1 MRIEFKLVAR
11 RLLAVIGASFALFVV
26 SYALFGTPVSH
37 AATGINQQ
45 INFQGRLLNAQ
56 GATVPDGYY
65 NIQFKI
71 YQDGDG
77 QTVGNTTGSPAGT
90 LKWTESHL
98 NSAGKGVLVRNGF
111 LSVEL
116 GSVTAFGSSVD
127 WNQSVLWLSMNVAST
142 NATCTPFASC
152 SPDGEMVPMKRLSA
166 NPYALNAQ
174 NANQLGGISAS
185 GFIQSTTSV
194 QTANIAIQSANSAN
208 IGALVQGATSQSAD
222 IFQVAAAG
230 VATPL
235 LAVSSNG
242 SIGIQQSSASGNA
255 LTIKTSTGNNAFT
268 VDATNGRVGVNL
280 GSNNAS
286 TLTNMGLEVQ
296 GAIKITGGAGS
307 SYVDKFVTPLGTQV
321 DTKINIPLYDP
332 GANNQIVAM
341 GLASSAATT
350 AKVIGLY
357 DARTVAHSPTV
368 GVYSPDQ
375 NQVFGL
381 SWDGSNSTAY
391 LKNTAS
397 TIALQGGG
405 VNILTASNL
414 AGTLTVS
421 TTGGLQS
428 GALTVNGVSGT
439 AEAIIGSTGNNGK
452 ITFKNNVNAN
462 TASIQSGATANS
474 FTTILPTD
482 VGTAGQCLSVASVA
496 GSTQNLGYT
505 GCLTTAN
512 SIELQ
517 ATSPGTPQTGSFNVT
532 GTGIVGTLQAN
543 TSVRASLIK
552 AASDQALTVSAGDA
566 TIVNANGGN
575 LNLSG
580 GTGNGTGVSGL
591 VNIGPAAFN
600 TVTNINCPANCTITQ
615 SNVDNYGTIIV
626 SASVSDIS
634 IALPPPTNTTT
645 KGRTI
650 YITTSAA
657 SQDFTLTTNSGAD
670 LIQVAMRKNTTSTMI
685 WNGTAW
691 TPGGASNATTLQATY
706 NNGSNPATTPEIK
719 LDNIRGTIDI
729 QDADTSIGT
738 DILNVRGSNATGLG
752 TVLFGVS
759 NTGRVTIQGTT
770 DNSSAF
776 RVLNSTGDYLFNV
789 NSANGYIINN
799 GTRSV
804 GNNIANP
811 GFESGGNIANSEE
824 GWSGPPT
831 ANITVGTLNAHTGN
845 YSLAMGANSSNAD
858 TFAGSYYEVSPGDS
872 ISVEAWVKTAIGT
885 NGNGGI
891 QITWYD
897 KDKAVI
903 AGANTTAYPNN
914 PGTTYVLRRANG
926 VAPAGAQYARVSAT
940 VRSNVTTG
948 TFYFDDF
955 YMTRNLQS
963 AEMTYRTSIDST
975 TAFRIQSAGSAQT
988 LFTANTTDN
997 ILKVGD
1003 NTGTDTNTTLL
1014 VLDSATADPTTLANR
1029 NGGLFYRSD
1038 TNSLKAVIGG
1048 VVVDVCTTAIT
1059 CTGYGASAGTSVLLQ
1074 GTSPG
1079 TPQTGN
1085 LNITGTA
1092 IATKFQTQD
1101 NASGSSQS
1109 LTIKSGNATGGN
1121 SGNLIIDTGTATG
1134 TTGSIT
1140 IGHTGVVTTIPG
1152 RVTIQGTNDNTI
1164 TLGSSNSINGAIIFQ
1179 SSAGAGTVTLRAPTS
1194 TPTTYSLTLPPA
1206 LGGNGECIKTDT
1218 SGNMYFQGCGVGVNF
1233 NLQDAYNNSGT
1244 PALITL
1250 ADGKDFQFIAPDTAG
1265 TDPSI
1270 LINLQCGSSCTAANS
1285 NGRFAIQNAGNDVF
1299 TVSPN
1304 GQNVLVGDTSTSSTT
1319 LTLFQLDSF
1328 NGDSS
1333 GEAAAKGCSTTVNQ
1347 GAMYY
1352 NTRMGSIRGCIN
1364 NAWVDVSNPDT
1375 LGLLTFGIIPS
1386 SGNQPYDLPALVAS
1400 GYSGPCKVSRV
1411 NNNQVHVEPCVAYS
1425 GGRRV
1430 NITGGEWY
1438 TNTPAQGTKNI
1449 TLTTAAGGRWAH
1461 LCVDTSGSLNW
1472 TTTNGTSATG
1482 GMPTFSPVSPN
1493 LCVADVVGSGT
1504 SAGVIDDIYDT
1515 RTFTSAMK
1523 EAVNVSTASELG
1535 MIVDAGGTNGAMV
1548 PAVSASAKLYGTI
1561 VATDGATSAGAP
1573 NAIVTTVGPAWVKAN
1588 AGTAGQFIKTSLTN
1602 GYGNTT
1608 TAIPNNSFYYSVG
1621 NTRTTFDST
1630 CTTAANCAGSLYVNF
1645 IVR

>member
-1 MRIEFKLVAR
+1 MVAK
-11 RLLAVIGASFALFVV
+11 RLLAVIGV
-26 SYALFGTPVSH
+26 SSALFGVLLSSLNTPVAN

-77 QTVGNTTGSPAGT
+77 QTAGNTTGSPAGT

-98 NSAGKGVLVRNGF
+98 NANGKGILVRNGF

-116 GSVTAFGSSVD
+116 GSVTPFGSSVD
-127 WNQSVLWLSMNVAST
+127 WNQSVIWLSMNVANT
-142 NATCTPFASC
+142 NATCTPFTSC

-166 NPYALNAQ
+166 NPYALNAG
-174 NANQLGGISAS
+174 QLGGISAS

-194 QTANIAIQSANSAN
+194 QSANIAIQSANSAN
-208 IGALVQGATSQSAD
+208 IGALVQGAASQSVD
-222 IFQVAAAG
+222 IFQVTANG

-242 SIGIQQSSASGNA
+242 SIGIQQSTSSGNA
-255 LTIKTSTGNNAFT
+255 LNVKTSTGNNAFT
-268 VDATNGRVGVNL
+268 VDATNGRVGINL
-280 GSNNAS
+280 GGNNAS

-296 GAIKITGGAGS
+296 GAIKITGGATS
-307 SYVDKFVTPLGTQV
+307 TYVDKFVTPLGTQV

-341 GLASSAATT
+341 GLASSAAST

-357 DARTVAHSPTV
+357 DARTVAHSPTI

-375 NQVFGL
+375 SQIFGL

-397 TIALQGGG
+397 SISLQGGG
-405 VNILTASNL
+405 VNILTASNASGTISVGV
-414 AGTLTVS
+414 AGSLQSTSLTVA
-421 TTGGLQS
+421 
-428 GALTVNGVSGT
+428 GASGT
-439 AEAIIGSTGNNGK
+439 AEAIIGSTSNTGK
-452 ITFKNNVNAN
+452 ITFKNSVNTN
-462 TASIQSGATANS
+462 TTSIQSGTTGTS
-474 FTTILPTD
+474 YTTILPTD
-482 VGTAGQCLSVASVA
+482 VGSAGQCLSVASVA
-496 GSTQNLGYT
+496 GATQNLGYT

-532 GTGIVGTLQAN
+532 GTGIVGTLQAS
-543 TSVRASLIK
+543 TSVQTSLVK
-552 AASDQALTVSAGDA
+552 AAADTALTVSGGDA
-566 TIVNANGGN
+566 TIANTNGGT
-575 LNLSG
+575 LTLTG
-580 GTGNGTGVSGL
+580 GAGNGTGVSGL
-591 VNIGPAAFN
+591 VNLGPSAFN
-600 TVTNINCPANCTITQ
+600 TVTNTNCMVDCTITQ
-615 SNVDNYGTIIV
+615 ANVDNYGTVVISAGV
-626 SASVSDIS
+626 SGIDIT
-634 IALPPPTNTTT
+634 LPPPSNTTT

-650 YITTSAA
+650 YITTSSA
-657 SQDFTLTTNSGAD
+657 SQDFTLITNTGSD
-670 LIQVAMRKNTTSTMI
+670 LIEVAMRKNTTSTMI

-706 NNGSNPATTPEIK
+706 NNGSNPSTTPEIK

-729 QDADTSIGT
+729 QDADTTIGN
-738 DILNVRGSNATGLG
+738 DILNIRGSNASGLG

-770 DNSSAF
+770 DDSSAF

-799 GTRSV
+799 ATRSV
-804 GNNIANP
+804 SNDIANP
-811 GFESGGNIANSEE
+811 GFESGGDIAGGEE
-824 GWSGPPT
+824 GWIGPPT
-831 ANITVGTLNAHTGN
+831 SSITNSTLNAHTGN
-845 YSLAMGANSSNAD
+845 YSLTMNANSTNSD
-858 TFAGSYYEVSPGDS
+858 VFAGSYYEVTPGDG
-872 ISVEAWVKTAIGT
+872 ISVEAWVRTSIGA
-885 NGNGGI
+885 NGNGGV

-897 KDKAVI
+897 KDKAVLS
-903 AGANTTAYPNN
+903 NTTAYPNN
-914 PGTTYVLRRANG
+914 PGTTYVLRRASG

-940 VRSNVTTG
+940 IRSNVTTG
-948 TFYFDDF
+948 AFYFDDF
-955 YMTRNLQS
+955 YMKRNIET
-963 AEMTYRTSIDST
+963 ADMTFRTNVDST
-975 TAFRIQSAGSAQT
+975 TAFRIQAAGSAQT

-997 ILKVGD
+997 YLKIGD
-1003 NTGTDTNTTLL
+1003 STGTDTATTLL
-1014 VLDSATADPTTLANR
+1014 VLDGASADPTTLTNR

-1048 VVVDVCTTAIT
+1048 TVVDICTTAVT
-1059 CTGYGASAGTSVLLQ
+1059 CTGYSAAAGSSIQLQ

-1079 TPQTGN
+1079 TAQTGN
-1085 LNITGTA
+1085 FNISGTG
-1092 IATKFQTQD
+1092 ILTKLQTQD
-1101 NASGSSQS
+1101 NASGSSQN
-1109 LTIKSGNATGGN
+1109 LTIKTGNATGGN

-1134 TTGSIT
+1134 TTGTIT

-1152 RVTIQGTNDNTI
+1152 RVVIQGTTDNTI
-1164 TLGSSNSINGAIIFQ
+1164 TLGSANSINGAIIFN
-1179 SSAGAGTVTLRAPTS
+1179 SSAGSGTVTLRAPSS

-1206 LGGNGECIKTDT
+1206 LGGDGECIKTDT

-1233 NLQDAYNNSGT
+1233 NLQDAYDNSGT
-1244 PALITL
+1244 PALVTL
-1250 ADGKDFQFIAPDTAG
+1250 TSGKDLQIDAEDTTG

-1270 LINLQCGSSCTAANS
+1270 VFNLKCGSTCNSTS
-1285 NGRFAIQNAGNDVF
+1285 NGRFAVQNAGVDVL

-1304 GQNVLVGDTSTSSTT
+1304 GGNILVGNSSTSSTT

-1328 NGDSS
+1328 DGDSS
-1333 GEAAAKGCSTTVNQ
+1333 AESTAKGCSTTINQ

-1364 NAWVDVSNPDT
+1364 NSWVDVSNPDT

-1386 SGNQPYDLPALVAS
+1386 SGNQPYDLPALVTS

-1411 NNNQVHVEPCVAYS
+1411 NNNQVHLEPCTAYS

-1430 NITGGEWY
+1430 NIAGGEWY

-1461 LCVDTSGSLNW
+1461 LCVDAAGAVNW

-1482 GMPTFSPVSPN
+1482 GMPTFSAVSPH
-1493 LCVADVVGSGT
+1493 LCIADIAGST
-1504 SAGVIDDIYDT
+1504 TTAGLIDDIYDT

-1523 EAVNVSTASELG
+1523 EAVNVSTAVELG
-1535 MIVDAGGTNGAMV
+1535 MIVDAGGTNGAMI

-1561 VATDGATSAGAP
+1561 VATDGATSGGAP
-1573 NAIVTTVGPAWVKAN
+1573 NAIVTTVGPAWIKAN

-1608 TAIPNNSFYYSVG
+1608 ASIPNNSFYYSVG
-1621 NTRTTFDST
+1621 NTRTNFDST
-1630 CTTAANCAGSLYVNF
+1630 CTTTANCAGSLYVNF